1 MGNNPEE
8 KYDMI
13 LLSADDSFMFSCT
26 PSASC
31 FNECC
36 RDISHFLTPYDILC
50 LKNHLKLGS
59 AEFLEKYCTQHTGP
73 ETGLPVVILRPA
85 PDEDMKCPFVGPE
98 GCRVYENRPSSC
110 RTYPLA
116 RTVSY
121 SRETGRIS
129 EQYVLLL
136 QGKHCKGH
144 MENHRQT
151 VREWVEQEGIAACNE
166 MNDLMV
172 EIIALKSSL
181 HPAPLDFRERH
192 IFHTALYDTDNFRH
206 QIFQHRLSEKL
217 NAGPDELQAAES
229 DDTALLKLGIRWV
242 KYAIFGGRT

>member
-1 MGNNPEE
+1 MENTPEE
-8 KYDMI
+8 YEVI
-13 LLSADDSFMFSCT
+13 PLSADDSFSFSCT
-26 PSASC
+26 PSVSC

-36 RDISHFLTPYDILC
+36 RDISQFLTPYDILC

-73 ETGLPVVILRPA
+73 ETGLPVVILRLDPN
-85 PDEDMKCPFVGPE
+85 EDMKCPFVGPE

-116 RTVSY
+116 RLVSR

-129 EQYVLLL
+129 EQYVLL
-136 QGKHCKGH
+136 QEEHCKGH

-151 VREWVEQEGIAACNE
+151 VREWVEQEGIAVCNE

-172 EIIALKSSL
+172 EIIALKNSL

-192 IFHTALYDTDNFRH
+192 IFHTALYDLDNFRT
-206 QIFQHRLSEKL
+206 QVFQNRLLEKSDVT
-217 NAGPDELQAAES
+217 PEELRAAES